1 MAKLPERILGH
12 RSIGHSPWET
22 HRTERRLAG
31 IVILYLVLIAG
42 IVGYNAREMSR
53 ERGAA
58 LSLNVAARQR
68 ALAERYVR
76 DAFLEVEGIQAD
88 PIDDATQLLTNADAL
103 LVGGDV
109 IAVQGADSVVH
120 IRPASDDP
128 RVIAKLQAEHRL
140 IEKMIASG
148 EALARISPGEPGF
161 EEQLLDLRVAGA
173 QVASI
178 SNDAVGQLTADTE
191 AGFSVSSSSA

>member
-103 LVGGDV
+103 LARWRRDRGAGGR
-109 IAVQGADSVVH
+109 QRGAH
-120 IRPASDDP
+120 PARERRPS
-128 RVIAKLQAEHRL
+128 RHR
-140 IEKMIASG
+140 E
-148 EALARISPGEPGF
+148 
-161 EEQLLDLRVAGA
+161 
-173 QVASI
+173 VAS
-178 SNDAVGQLTADTE
+178 
-191 AGFSVSSSSA
+191 